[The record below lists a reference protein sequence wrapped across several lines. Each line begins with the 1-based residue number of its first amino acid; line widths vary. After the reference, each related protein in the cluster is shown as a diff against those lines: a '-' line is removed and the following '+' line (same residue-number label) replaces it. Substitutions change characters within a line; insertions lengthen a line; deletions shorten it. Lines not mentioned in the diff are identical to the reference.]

1 MQTPAFTQLVDTLP
15 STVPF
20 VGPEAQERQLERA
33 FLARIGANESVFG
46 PSPSVKSAIADM
58 ADDVWRYGDPEHF
71 DLKAALAAKHGTS
84 PHHIVIGEGIDGI
97 LGNLVRLFV
106 EPGVSVVTSD
116 GAYPTFNYHVA
127 GFGGDLVKVPF
138 ACDREDPAAL
148 MQMVHSVKARLV
160 YLSNPN
166 NPMGSFHP
174 RARIEEMVDALP
186 HDCLLCLDEA
196 YADFVDEDEL
206 PDIPVDHD
214 RVIRLRT
221 FSKAYGL
228 AGIRIGYAVTNA
240 PLANAFNKI
249 RNHFGVNSIAQ
260 TAAVAALADTA
271 HQTYV
276 RQAVADSLARV
287 ARIAQANGCSALPT
301 RTNFIAVD
309 CMQDGAF
316 AGRVLKALIGQGIF
330 VRMPG
335 VAPLDR
341 CIRISAGTKA
351 DLDALEA
358 AFPEALQM
366 AAVT

>member
-1 MQTPAFTQLVDTLP
+1 
-15 STVPF
+15 
-20 VGPEAQERQLERA
+20 
-33 FLARIGANESVFG
+33 
-46 PSPSVKSAIADM
+46 VKTAIADM

-71 DLKAALAAKHGTS
+71 DLRAALAAKHGTS

-138 ACDREDPAAL
+138 TGDSEDPAAL